1 MLDRNQTIHFST
13 GALLMPKLAH
23 SLRIGISQ
31 AKDLQLRFFVD
42 GSPFVS
48 GRAGDHSMKR
58 DRFLGTTLKKVS
70 TR

>member
-1 MLDRNQTIHFST
+1 MLNRNLTIHFST

-48 GRAGDHSMKR
+48 GRASDHSLNADFR
-58 DRFLGTTLKKVS
+58 SG
-70 TR
+70 